1 MSQPDTRSTA
11 PTPLPR
17 RGRLRIAAIVAV
29 VLVPLAFAGL
39 FVGALSQASTAVG
52 RIPAAIV
59 NSDKLIYSTA
69 VDGTKSPIFAGRQLV
84 TELTGGTSAGKS
96 GGFDWTITN
105 SSDARKALADG
116 TVDAILTVP
125 KNFSSSILSLKS
137 SSPSRANIA
146 IQTDDAHSYLTGAVA
161 QAVGDG
167 MVNTFGKAI
176 TEQYISGIYAS
187 VGTLGS
193 SLTTAANGAA
203 GLATGATN
211 LSGGLDSLTGGA
223 ASAAGGAAS
232 LASGIGKYTGGVDSL
247 NAGLRSLD
255 SGAAGLSGVSSG
267 VSDYTGAVTQLSQ
280 GLDYV
285 YASLQSTDPS
295 AAAAIKRVKDGLS
308 AASAGGIALSQ
319 QTTGGISG
327 IQGGIS
333 QSAIGADKLAAG
345 SAGLRSGARS
355 LASGVGELSTGAA
368 SAASGAS
375 ALATGASQLA
385 SGLKSGADQLPATD
399 AAAAAKSAKI
409 AASPVS
415 LTVARNNKI
424 GDIGTAIATFFVPL
438 GLWLGALAVF
448 FLLRPVT
455 RRALATSAG
464 NGRLVLATLARASAI
479 TAVQA
484 LLLVAL
490 LHLGLGVSWAVLP
503 ATLGFALLLSL
514 AFTAFHYL
522 LTIAFGRAGLVISLL
537 LLAIQITSTGGL
549 YPVQLLAAPFQLF
562 SPFLP
567 LTYGVQ
573 GMQGIIA
580 GGDAGPVIAAALA
593 LAAFGIVSVLLSI
606 LALRRVRR
614 ADALG
619 LTSKAGTARAA
630 LSPVRVVGATA

>member
-1 MSQPDTRSTA
+1 MSQLPPPATRARHRS
-11 PTPLPR
+11 
-17 RGRLRIAAIVAV
+17 GRRIAAIVAV

-69 VDGTKSPIFAGRQLV
+69 ADGTKTPIFAGRQLV
-84 TELTGGTSAGKS
+84 TELTGGTNAGKS

-125 KNFSSSILSLKS
+125 KNFSSSILSLQS
-137 SSPSRANIA
+137 SSPTRANIA

-167 MVNTFGKAI
+167 MVTTFGRAI
-176 TEQYISGIYAS
+176 TERYISGIYAS

-193 SLTTAANGAA
+193 SLTTAADGAS

-211 LSGGLDSLTGGA
+211 LSGGLGSLTGGA
-223 ASAAGGAAS
+223 TSAAGGAAS
-232 LASGIGKYTGGVDSL
+232 LASGVSKYTGGVDSL
-247 NAGLRSLD
+247 SAGLRSLN
-255 SGAAGLSGVSSG
+255 SGAAGLSQLSAGVSS
-267 VSDYTGAVTQLSQ
+267 YTGSVTQLSQ
-280 GLDYV
+280 GLDQV
-285 YASLQSTDPS
+285 YASLQGTDPS
-295 AAAAIKRVKDGLS
+295 AAASIKQVKDGLS
-308 AASAGGIALSQ
+308 AASAGGVTLAQ
-319 QTTGGISG
+319 QTASGVTG
-327 IQGGIS
+327 IQNGIS
-333 QSAIGADKLAAG
+333 QSATGAAKLATG
-345 SAGLRSGARS
+345 SAGLRSGASS
-355 LASGVGELSTGAA
+355 LASGIGDLSTGAA

-375 ALATGASQLA
+375 TLATGASQLA
-385 SGLKSGADQLPATD
+385 TGLKSGADQLPATD
-399 AAAAAKSAKI
+399 TAAAAKSAKI

-415 LTVARNNKI
+415 LTVTRDNKI
-424 GDIGTAIATFFVPL
+424 DDIGKLIATFFVPL

-448 FLLRPVT
+448 LVMRPVT
-455 RRALATSAG
+455 RSALATSAG
-464 NGRLVLATLARASAI
+464 NGRLVLSTLARASAI
-479 TAVQA
+479 TALQA
-484 LLLVAL
+484 VLLVAL
-490 LHLGLGVSWAVLP
+490 LHVALGVAWTSLP

-522 LTIAFGRAGLVISLL
+522 LTIACGRAGLVISLL
-537 LLAIQITSTGGL
+537 ILAIQVTSTGGL
-549 YPVQLLAAPFQLF
+549 YPVQLLAAPFQVV
-562 SPFLP
+562 SPLLP

-580 GGDAGPVIAAALA
+580 GGAAAPVIAASLV
-593 LAAFGIVSVLLSI
+593 LAAFGLASGLLSI

-619 LTSKAGTARAA
+619 LTSTAGTGRATI
-630 LSPVRVVGATA
+630 SPVRLSSAAG